1 MKNLSTT
8 EYRSLTQISG
18 PLLFVKN
25 MGKPAYGSIVEII
38 LPDETKKLGQIID
51 ASEEI
56 CVIQVFEETLGLE
69 LKNTR
74 IRIKEE
80 GLTIDLSPDVLGRV
94 LDGKA
99 RPLDNLPPL
108 LPKERRIILGSAINP
123 FSRDNPAEFIQTGIS
138 SIDGLNTL
146 VRGQKLPIFSLAG
159 LAANRLVC
167 QIVKQARVNPA
178 LSESES
184 SMNGRKGGVKE
195 SEGFAVVFAGMGIP
209 QREADYFLE
218 NFSSSST
225 MSRTVVFLNR
235 ANDPA
240 IERLLTPRCA
250 LTCAEYLAFELGMQ
264 VLVILTDMLNYCE
277 ALRQVSSSREEVP
290 ARRGYPG
297 YMYTDL
303 ASIYERAGRIKGK
316 SGSIT
321 QIPILTMPSDD
332 ITHPIVDLTGYI
344 TEGQIVLSRNL
355 QQKGIF
361 PPIDVLPSLSRLMNQ
376 GIGKDKTREDHREL
390 SNQLYASYSR
400 GVDLRRLRDIVGEEG
415 LSDLDKKYLK
425 FSDTFEEVF
434 LGQGDTERDI
444 AETLNLGYK
453 ILKYLPKEE
462 LRRLSR
468 RCIEIYLEQLKDWI
482 WRP

>member
-56 CVIQVFEETLGLE
+56 CVIQVFEETLSLE
-69 LKNTR
+69 LKHTR
-74 IRIKEE
+74 IRVKEE
-80 GLTIDLSPDVLGRV
+80 GLTIDLSLDILGRI
-94 LDGKA
+94 LDGKG

-123 FSRDNPAEFIQTGIS
+123 YSRDNPAEFIQTGIS

-159 LAANRLVC
+159 LPANRLAC
-167 QIVKQARVNPA
+167 QIVKQAR
-178 LSESES
+178 
-184 SMNGRKGGVKE
+184 VKE

-218 NFSSSST
+218 NFSSSVT

-316 SGSIT
+316 GGSIT

-415 LSDLDKKYLK
+415 LSELDKKYLK

-434 LGQGDTERDI
+434 LGQGDTERNI
-444 AETLNLGYK
+444 GETLTLGYN
-453 ILKYLPKEE
+453 ILSILPKEE

-468 RCIEIYLEQLKDWI
+468 RFIEIYLEQLKDWI

>member
-1 MKNLSTT
+1 MRNLSTT

-69 LKNTR
+69 LRNTR

-80 GLTIDLSPDVLGRV
+80 GLTIDLSPDILGRV

-108 LPKERRIILGSAINP
+108 LPKERRLILGSAINP
-123 FSRDNPAEFIQTGIS
+123 YSRDNPAEFIQTGIS
-138 SIDGLNTL
+138 AIDGLNTL

-159 LAANRLVC
+159 LPANRLAC
-167 QIVKQARVNPA
+167 QIVKQARV
-178 LSESES
+178 
-184 SMNGRKGGVKE
+184 KE
-195 SEGFAVVFAGMGIP
+195 TEGFAIVFAGMGIP

-218 NFSSSST
+218 NFSSSAT

-316 SGSIT
+316 KGSIT

-444 AETLNLGYK
+444 GETLTLGYN
-453 ILKYLPKEE
+453 ILSILPKEE

-468 RCIEIYLEQLKDWI
+468 RFIEIYLEQLKDWI